1 MTISGVSSG
10 SYLHA
15 QKPMTSGSGNVA
27 QLEQQKKALQDEIKR
42 VKEDDKLQPDAK
54 KKKIDA
60 LEKKMQKIEEAIQK
74 ASANE
79 TKNGQAQKASASK
92 KIDEL
97 SDPDSSKKFLQKLD
111 IKEQPEQMHKNKF
124 AEVGSLLD
132 IYA

>member
-1 MTISGVSSG
+1 MTIGGVSSG

-42 VKEDDKLQPDAK
+42 VKEDDKLQPDEK

-74 ASANE
+74 ASADA
-79 TKNGQAQKASASK
+79 TKNGQAQEASASK
-92 KIDEL
+92 KIDKL
-97 SDPDSSKKFLQKLD
+97 SDPDSSEDFLQKLD
-111 IKEQPEQMHKNKF
+111 TQEQSEQMLKNKF

>member
-1 MTISGVSSG
+1 MTIGGVSSG

-74 ASANE
+74 ASADE

-97 SDPDSSKKFLQKLD
+97 SDPDSSKDFLQKLD
-111 IKEQPEQMHKNKF
+111 TKEQPEQMLKNKF